1 MRFRYQAL
9 GADGKVHQGILDAES
24 LALALEVLRR
34 QGVVPFLAEPASE
47 KQSAAILRFGKSSSE
62 TSLAWRAQ
70 FIQQCATLLGAGI
83 PLDRTLTILESQAPD
98 NRRKGLLNHIR
109 DAVSSGQ
116 TLSNALASREVGF
129 QPDEIGLIKAGEQ
142 TGSLVSVLE
151 DLSRALERRL
161 ELKGKIISTLIYP
174 AFLLALAP
182 LSLAIIAIILVPSLE
197 PLFESSH
204 AEMPLVLRLLSGV
217 STELRE
223 RGLLWLAAI
232 LLAILTAAMALRRD
246 GTAAML
252 QRLVL
257 RLPVTRTIGR
267 NVEAA
272 RICRSLAA
280 LLKGG
285 AALQSAMS
293 AVADIAMTAE
303 SRAQIIAARDGVVSG
318 KRLAQAMTAIT
329 ALKPE
334 SIQMIA
340 IGEETNRLE
349 PLLSHIADAEQ
360 KAGERYVERLM
371 TIATPLLTILVGGMV
386 GGVVM
391 SIMSAILS
399 LNDMAVR

>member
-1 MRFRYQAL
+1 MRIRYQAL
-9 GADGKVHQGILDAES
+9 GADGKVQQGFLDAES
-24 LALALEVLRR
+24 LALALELLRR
-34 QGVVPFLAEPASE
+34 QGVVPFLAEPATE
-47 KQSAAILRFGKSSSE
+47 KQSAAILRFGKSSSK

-98 NRRKGLLNHIR
+98 SRKKGLLDHIR
-109 DAVSSGQ
+109 AAVSSGR
-116 TLSNALASREVGF
+116 TLSNALSLREAGF
-129 QPDEIGLIKAGEQ
+129 QPDEIGLVKAGEQ
-142 TGSLVSVLE
+142 TGSIVPVLE
-151 DLSRALERRL
+151 DLSRVLEGRM

-182 LSLAIIAIILVPSLE
+182 LSLAIIVIILVPSLE
-197 PLFESSH
+197 PLFESSR

-223 RGLLWLAAI
+223 RGLLWLTAT
-232 LLAILTAAMALRRD
+232 LLAVVAATLALRRD
-246 GTAAML
+246 GAAAL
-252 QRLVL
+252 LHRLVL
-257 RLPVTRTIGR
+257 RLPVARTIGR
-267 NVEAA
+267 NVEAS

-285 AALQSAMS
+285 ASLQSAMD

-303 SRAQIIAARDGVVSG
+303 SRAEIIAARDAVVSG
-318 KRLAQAMTAIT
+318 KRLAQAMTMIT

-334 SIQMIA
+334 AIQMIA

-360 KAGERYVERLM
+360 KSGERYIERLM